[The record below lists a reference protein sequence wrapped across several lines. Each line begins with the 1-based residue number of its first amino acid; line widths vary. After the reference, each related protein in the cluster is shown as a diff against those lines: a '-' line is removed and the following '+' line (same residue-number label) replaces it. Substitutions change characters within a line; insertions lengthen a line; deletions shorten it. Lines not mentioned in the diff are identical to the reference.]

1 MTENM
6 SRVERGQRNTNNNQR
21 PSKPKKNNNNNNK
34 NNSKFKRIAKYTI
47 LGLIILFVV
56 GGLTGA
62 GLFAYYASSA
72 PKVTNSA
79 LVGTSQTKFLD
90 RDGNVFY
97 STGSKRE
104 SARQSE
110 IPKEMR
116 MAIVSIED
124 RRFYKHHG
132 VDPRRILGAAFA
144 NVTGSSLGLQGGS
157 TLTQQLIKL
166 TVFSTKSS
174 DQTLKRKAQE
184 AWLALKLEKQYS
196 KNQILTLYMNKVYM
210 GNGVYGMKTAADYYF
225 NKSLSDL
232 TVPQM
237 AFLAGLPQSPSG
249 YDPYDNPKGA
259 TDRRNEVLTAMAN
272 NKVISQAEAK
282 EYRNTPITDGLAK
295 EHASLDTE
303 DKANKV
309 DDAYITSVRNKL
321 TDLGYDLNKDGL
333 VVQTNLNPKVQQ
345 RAYDVANTND
355 YVQWTDDMMQVGL
368 TVTDPNNGQ
377 VIAQIGGRKQSTLQG
392 TNRATNTNRSS
403 GSTAKPL
410 VDYGPAV
417 ENLDWSTNHSLNDSP
432 YVYPGS
438 NTPVYDAD
446 RQYMGNITMRKAL
459 ALSRN
464 IPAIKTL
471 QEVGYDNSSKF
482 LNGLGIPI
490 KSDELVASSAI
501 GIDVSSEQEA
511 AAFAAFD
518 NGGTYYKPQY
528 ISKITDQSGAVK
540 EFDDSGKKAMKGS
553 TAFMLTSMMK
563 SVITDSYA
571 KIINTSDYAQ
581 AGKTGVTAYDDSLNM
596 PDGSAS
602 DSWFTGYTKQAAISV
617 WTGYDQPNEEGH
629 SLAAGEQQFTPLRVY
644 KAIMDY
650 IMSDANADGSDW
662 EMPNSV
668 KSTTI
673 NGTKEYSVVG
683 ADTSAEKV
691 ISQPVRRSSSSS
703 RSSVQPSSSSSVPAS
718 SSSVPASSSESSSE
732 ESESSSSVS
741 SSEPSE
747 SSTSSS
753 ESTPEE
759 SSGNGTPPSDS
770 ESDGNEQPS
779 SSVSQ

>member
-1 MTENM
+1 MTEKM
-6 SRVERGQRNTNNNQR
+6 SRVSRGQQNTNNNKR
-21 PSKPKKNNNNNNK
+21 PSQSKKTNNK
-34 NNSKFKRIAKYTI
+34 KTNSKFKRITKYII
-47 LGLIILFVV
+47 LGLIVLFVV
-56 GGLTGA
+56 GGLSGA

-72 PKVTNSA
+72 PKVTNAA

-90 RDGNVFY
+90 REGNVFY

-110 IPKEMR
+110 IPKQMR

-132 VDPRRILGAAFA
+132 VDPRRIIGAAFA
-144 NVTGSSLGLQGGS
+144 NITGSSLGLQGGS

-166 TVFSTKSS
+166 TAFSTKSS

-184 AWLALKLEKQYS
+184 AWLAQKLEKQYS

-232 TVPQM
+232 SVPQI

-249 YDPYDNPKGA
+249 YDPYSNPKGA
-259 TDRRNEVLTAMAN
+259 TNRRNEVLTAMAN
-272 NKVISQAEAK
+272 NNVISQTEAK

-295 EHASLDTE
+295 EHASLDIE
-303 DKANKV
+303 DNKV

-333 VVQTNLNPKVQQ
+333 VVQTNLDSKVQQ
-345 RAYDVANTND
+345 RAYDVANTDD

-392 TNRATNTNRSS
+392 TNRATNTSRSS

-417 ENLDWSTNHSLNDSP
+417 ENLDWSTNHSLNDAP
-432 YVYPGS
+432 YIYPGS
-438 NTPVYDAD
+438 NISVYNAD
-446 RQYMGNITMRKAL
+446 RQYQGNITMRKSL

-464 IPAIKTL
+464 IPAVKTL
-471 QEVGYDNSSKF
+471 QEVGYDNSAKF

-490 KSDELVASSAI
+490 KAADLVASSAI
-501 GIDVSSEQEA
+501 GINVSSEQEA

-518 NGGTYYKPQY
+518 NGGTYYEPQY

-540 EFDDSGKKAMKGS
+540 EFEDSGKQAMKGS
-553 TAFMLTSMMK
+553 TAFMLTNMMK

-581 AGKTGVTAYDDSLNM
+581 AGKTGVTAYDDKLNM

-602 DSWFTGYTKQAAISV
+602 DAWFTGYTKQAAISV
-617 WTGYDQPNEEGH
+617 WTGYDQPNQPGH

-644 KAIMDY
+644 KAVMDY
-650 IMSDANADGSDW
+650 IMSSTANADGTDW

-668 KSTTI
+668 KSTTV
-673 NGTKEYSVVG
+673 NGIKEYSVVG

-691 ISQPVRRSSSSS
+691 ISQPVRRAPTTPRRSS
-703 RSSVQPSSSSSVPAS
+703 RSSSSVVQAPSSSSSEAES
-718 SSSVPASSSESSSE
+718 SSTSEQPDSSSESSEPAASSTSSDDASE
-732 ESESSSSVS
+732 ATS
-741 SSEPSE
+741 SSEPS
-747 SSTSSS
+747 SSS
-753 ESTPEE
+753 NEDDQPNEE
-759 SSGNGTPPSDS
+759 I
-770 ESDGNEQPS
+770 
-779 SSVSQ
+779 SQ